1 MRLFVGSPCQ
11 GRSSRSWGY
20 RSDSAY
26 RTPHGTLSID
36 ATLTSRASPHAP
48 FQARDVTE
56 DSRDR
61 EGLLRGLM
69 DLHGGTVRVI
79 VARFEHDPAEAE
91 EAWSDVFQLAYDRIH
106 DVADLAEAQQRSW
119 LLRTARFLVANRG
132 RRNATRRRALD
143 RLRQE
148 PLSMAPSAED
158 QFVTVVEDDEER
170 QSADL
175 VREALLGLRFEYR
188 QILILH
194 ALGHNGPSIARQ
206 LGISHDAVRKRLM
219 MARTEFRR
227 VHPEQVQP
235 YSARSQR

>member
-1 MRLFVGSPCQ
+1 
-11 GRSSRSWGY
+11 
-20 RSDSAY
+20 
-26 RTPHGTLSID
+26 
-36 ATLTSRASPHAP
+36 
-48 FQARDVTE
+48 
-56 DSRDR
+56 
-61 EGLLRGLM
+61 
-69 DLHGGTVRVI
+69 
-79 VARFEHDPAEAE
+79 
-91 EAWSDVFQLAYDRIH
+91 
-106 DVADLAEAQQRSW
+106 
-119 LLRTARFLVANRG
+119 
-132 RRNATRRRALD
+132 
-143 RLRQE
+143 
-148 PLSMAPSAED
+148 MAPSAED